1 MILWSWNSN
10 IIFLLKLALILLT
23 IGLID
28 NEIYCQNTNIG
39 ERSNIKE
46 PYPYIS
52 SGNFS
57 GGMVSESPDALL
69 RYKWSNPKS
78 EDGLEI
84 YTLKPVKVATDN
96 PSSFS
101 NLNSLT
107 SDSPSVTVTGT
118 GSIMFDFGVESAA
131 WLEFDSS
138 DLTDSGSVEMSISEF
153 NEPAVVNTGAQNPI
167 KTLIPVKYGNTYRLE
182 LNKELYEGVRFG
194 WIHVRKFSKPWHITG
209 IRLVCQIKPTN
220 YNGSFSCSDSLLT
233 RIWYTGAYT
242 VKLNL
247 EKDYFGA
254 ILMERSDRFSWT
266 GDAYPSQAAS
276 MVAFGNYSFV
286 KKNLGNTSKQDNG
299 IASYSLYW
307 VLSLIDYYNYTG
319 DTATLG
325 NYITNA
331 CAKLDTAYSHYG
343 TNPKLGFYGGDERLG
358 DYFENP
364 NCQEAE
370 NAYKMLSIRTWREFA
385 IAMKEY
391 GRTDLYEKY
400 KKYADDKINE
410 LRQNSDWYGP
420 FGLHAEADAVNAGFT
435 SIKEQK
441 GFYTKEFSD
450 RVNRISYA
458 PFNEYFIIQAMARMG
473 KFDDAIST
481 IRDDWGGQIKYG
493 GTTFFEVYILSWNKV
508 LGKNDAPINGQ
519 NGYTSLCHPWSA
531 GVTKWLTEETLG
543 IKPTNPGF
551 STYRIL
557 PHLGRSLTYVLGK
570 VLTPHG
576 DISASFNV
584 TNGSCIINA
593 PMGTLGIVG
602 IPKVEK
608 EIENINVNGRLVWQ
622 DHKYCK
628 IKSIAKAYE
637 DKEFVYF
644 SGVQPG
650 KYNFSVSY
658 SGTTPA
664 NKKLPWRYAATFVRE
679 DSVTSGNWGGI
690 YGAAG
695 YILCNYIDS
704 TSDLRELPS
713 YVTSVNYNKNINFQW
728 AEGTMD
734 KRAPA
739 SSAQNYFPRNAGCIH
754 TNDYIACDQ
763 TMTVDITLKHQH
775 TYQVAL
781 YFVDWDKKGRRTAL
795 EMFDLQTKKLI
806 APVKII
812 RDYYGGKYLV
822 FRYDKSVR
830 FRVDQV
836 RGVNAVLSGIFFD

>member
-1 MILWSWNSN
+1 M
-10 IIFLLKLALILLT
+10 KYYLILCYVFLA
-23 IGLID
+23 IGSINTGL
-28 NEIYCQNTNIG
+28 YCQNIG
-39 ERSNIKE
+39 NSSPINE
-46 PYPYIS
+46 PYPYINPS
-52 SGNFS
+52 YFS
-57 GGMVSESPDALL
+57 GSMVSESPDPLV
-69 RYKWSNPKS
+69 RYRWNDLKS
-78 EDGLEI
+78 TDGLEI
-84 YTLKPVKVATDN
+84 YTLKPVKITTDN

-107 SDSPSVTVTGT
+107 SDSPRVTVKGT
-118 GSIMFDFGVESAA
+118 GSIMFDFGVENAA
-131 WLEFDSS
+131 WLEFDSPDLADS
-138 DLTDSGSVEMSISEF
+138 DSVEMSISEY
-153 NEPAVVNTGAQNPI
+153 NEPAIVNAGAQNPV
-167 KTLIPVKYGNTYRLE
+167 KTMMPVKYGSTYRLE

-194 WIHVRKFSKPWHITG
+194 WINVRKFSKSWHITG

-266 GDAYPSQAAS
+266 GDAYLSQAAS
-276 MVAFGNYSFV
+276 MVAFSNYDFV
-286 KKNLGNTSKQDNG
+286 KKNLENTSKQDNG

-331 CAKLDTAYSHYG
+331 CAKLDSAFSHYG

-364 NCQEAE
+364 NCEEAE

-391 GRTDLYEKY
+391 GQINLYEKY
-400 KKYADDKINE
+400 KGYADEKINE
-410 LRQNSDWYGP
+410 LRQNKSWYSS
-420 FGLHAEADAVNAGFT
+420 FGLHAESDAVNADFI
-435 SIKEQK
+435 SKKEQK
-441 GFYTKEFSD
+441 EFYTKEFSD
-450 RVNRISYA
+450 RVNRISYT
-458 PFNEYFIIQAMARMG
+458 PFNEYFIIQAMAKMG
-473 KFDDAIST
+473 KFDDAVST
-481 IRDDWGGQIKYG
+481 IKDEWGGQIKYG
-493 GTTFFEVYILSWNKV
+493 GTTFFEVYIPSWNNV
-508 LGKNDAPINGQ
+508 LGKNDSPINGQ

-543 IKPTNPGF
+543 IKPTSPGF
-551 STYRIL
+551 STYSIL
-557 PHLGRSLTYVLGK
+557 PHLGRSLTNVAGK

-584 TNGSCIINA
+584 ATGNCNIIT
-593 PMGTLGIVG
+593 PIGTLGVIG

-608 EIENINVNGRLVWQ
+608 KIESINVNGKLVWK
-622 DHKYCK
+622 DNKYTE
-628 IKSIAKAYE
+628 IKNFAKAYE
-637 DKEFVYF
+637 DNEFIYF

-658 SGTTPA
+658 RGTTPTC
-664 NKKLPWRYAATFVRE
+664 KKLPWRYAATFVKE
-679 DSVTSGNWGGI
+679 DSVTSGNWGGV
-690 YGAAG
+690 YGSAG

-704 TSDLRELPS
+704 TSDLRKLPS
-713 YVTSVNYNKNINFQW
+713 YITSVNYNKNINCQW

-734 KRAPA
+734 ERAPS

-754 TNDYIACDQ
+754 TNNYVACDQ
-763 TMTVDITLKHQH
+763 TMTVDINIKGKK

-781 YFVDWDKKGRRTAL
+781 YFVDWDKKERKTAV
-795 EMFDLQTKKLI
+795 EMFDLKTKKLI
-806 APVKII
+806 APLKII
-812 RDYYGGKYLV
+812 RNYYGGKYLV
-822 FRYDKSVR
+822 FQYNKSVR

-836 RGVNAVLSGIFFD
+836 RGVNASLSGIFFD